1 MEKKLKTRTVD
12 KVNFY
17 FVIPEEMYSDFSKQK
32 ITIENQ
38 RVEDN
43 ELKEKIKFI
52 TKYNLIQQHV
62 LQLNMMISYISMNLR
77 KSKLKIFDF
86 KFKL

>member
-1 MEKKLKTRTVD
+1 
-12 KVNFY
+12 
-17 FVIPEEMYSDFSKQK
+17 MYSDFSKQK
-32 ITIENQ
+32 ITIENP

-62 LQLNMMISYISMNLR
+62 LQLNMMIGYISMNLR